1 DEDFEQ
7 LVYQKKTGRNRN
19 LKMTEQDWFQFLG
32 DAPEGETVK
41 FYQRVIASDGSNISS
56 STPAL
61 LKLMKTNEPL
71 DDLIEVPAP
80 EYVFTGK
87 VADADGAGYGAE
99 WDMEGKLWLAD
110 YNSGLIIKDTDE
122 NDTDFSPLTSV
133 EVNGETYNLRPV
145 NGIGVDNDGN
155 ILLGRNRHLIK
166 INSKTGKGIAVWEV
180 PEGNRAITAPRAS
193 TSGDIYAMSL
203 FAEDGNYV
211 LKQNEKN
218 PSSFDLV
225 RKIELDGR
233 NLSRTFD
240 MTADGKNIYFPDPG
254 SPLIQHFTSND

>member
-1 DEDFEQ
+1 IG
-7 LVYQKKTGRNRN
+7 K
-19 LKMTEQDWFQFLG
+19 
-32 DAPEGETVK
+32 APEGEIVK
-41 FYQRVIASDGSNISS
+41 FYHRVIASDGSNISS
-56 STPAL
+56 SPSAL
-61 LKLMKTNEPL
+61 LQLMKTNEPL

-87 VADADGAGYGAE
+87 IADADGAGYGAE
-99 WDMEGKLWLAD
+99 WDIEGKLWLAD
-110 YNSGLIIKDTDE
+110 YNRGLIIKDKDG
-122 NDTDFSPLTSV
+122 NDANFSPLTSV

-155 ILLGRNRHLIK
+155 ILVGRNRHLIK
-166 INSKTGKGIAVWEV
+166 IDSQTGKGIAVWEV
-180 PEGNRAITAPRAS
+180 PEGNRAITTPRAS
-193 TSGDIYAMSL
+193 TTGEIYAMSL

-211 LKQNEKN
+211 LNQNEKD

-225 RKIELDGR
+225 RKIELAGR

-254 SPLIQHFTSND
+254 GPLIQHFTSED

>member
-1 DEDFEQ
+1 YRGRNTETGEFVSNLKVRSRKNSGTFVGEIKLTEDLKEFLSIGALYVQINTEANPNGALRAHLYPGSNQSPAATQIISHSSRNVYGIRNLEALYEMEWEAARDVDGDFVSYTYQLAKDEDFEQ

-133 EVNGETYNLRPV
+133 EVNGETYNLR
-145 NGIGVDNDGN
+145 
-155 ILLGRNRHLIK
+155 
-166 INSKTGKGIAVWEV
+166 
-180 PEGNRAITAPRAS
+180 
-193 TSGDIYAMSL
+193 
-203 FAEDGNYV
+203 
-211 LKQNEKN
+211 
-218 PSSFDLV
+218 
-225 RKIELDGR
+225 
-233 NLSRTFD
+233 
-240 MTADGKNIYFPDPG
+240 
-254 SPLIQHFTSND
+254 